1 MNNKSTFLNNCFEWL
16 FSDAERRTISFIIT
30 FFLIILISLAISL
43 FVVAIDRH
51 MQGWVGYLFP

>member
-1 MNNKSTFLNNCFEWL
+1 MFDKLFIWL
-16 FSDAERRTISFIIT
+16 FSKEERNPISFITT
-30 FFLIILISLAISL
+30 FFLVILISLAISL